1 MAPRGLFTE
10 TGYSGLDQTRG
21 IIQEEWLSDLSGAR
35 GMRVYREMSDN
46 DAVLGAMLH
55 AIVQQLRGVT
65 WTVEARG
72 ETEEDLAAAAFVE
85 SCMEDMSMSWGDFIS
100 EALTKLVFGWSYFE
114 VVYKRRDGSQG
125 INAKKASSNFDDG
138 RIGWRKFAG
147 RAQDTL
153 RYWDIDDSGGIQ
165 GMVQSDQ
172 QGANRY
178 IPISRSMLFRT
189 SRAKNNPEGRSI
201 LRNAYTSWYY
211 RRRIM
216 EYEAIGVERDF
227 AGLPVF
233 YAPEE
238 IFDSAASS
246 TEKAALSEY
255 KKIASEL
262 KRNERASLVL
272 PSVFDEKG
280 NRLVDIK
287 LLSSGGSRQLNTN
300 EIVDRHTKEMAMTT
314 LSDVILLGHEN
325 VGSLALGTV
334 KQSMWLAS
342 LTAQVME
349 ISDVLNRHEIPR
361 LMKLNGWQL
370 DEYPIMVAGS
380 LQRPDTE
387 ELAMALER
395 LVNAGMLSPDEEDER
410 FLRSLLGLPQPEN
423 LDMPEAEAAA
433 PEPMM
438 NPEEV

>member
-172 QGANRY
+172 QGANR
-178 IPISRSMLFRT
+178 RSEEHDQSFDAV
-189 SRAKNNPEGRSI
+189 SHFESEKQPG
-201 LRNAYTSWYY
+201 
-211 RRRIM
+211 
-216 EYEAIGVERDF
+216 G
-227 AGLPVF
+227 PV
-233 YAPEE
+233 
-238 IFDSAASS
+238 DS
-246 TEKAALSEY
+246 
-255 KKIASEL
+255 
-262 KRNERASLVL
+262 
-272 PSVFDEKG
+272 P
-280 NRLVDIK
+280 
-287 LLSSGGSRQLNTN
+287 
-300 EIVDRHTKEMAMTT
+300 
-314 LSDVILLGHEN
+314 
-325 VGSLALGTV
+325 
-334 KQSMWLAS
+334 
-342 LTAQVME
+342 
-349 ISDVLNRHEIPR
+349 
-361 LMKLNGWQL
+361 
-370 DEYPIMVAGS
+370 
-380 LQRPDTE
+380 
-387 ELAMALER
+387 
-395 LVNAGMLSPDEEDER
+395 
-410 FLRSLLGLPQPEN
+410 
-423 LDMPEAEAAA
+423 
-433 PEPMM
+433 
-438 NPEEV
+438 

>member
-1 MAPRGLFTE
+1 MAARGLFSE
-10 TGYSGLDQTRG
+10 TGYSGLNQTRG
-21 IIQEEWLSDLSGAR
+21 MIQEEWLADLSGAR

-55 AIVQQLRGVT
+55 AIIQQLRGVT

-72 ETEEDLAAAAFVE
+72 ETDEDLAASAFVE

-100 EALTKLVFGWSYFE
+100 EALSKLVFGWSYFE
-114 VVYKRRDGSQG
+114 VVYKRRDGNQG
-125 INAKKASSNFDDG
+125 VNAKKASSNFDDG

-153 RYWDIDDSGGIQ
+153 RHWDIDEHGGIQ

-178 IPISRSMLFRT
+178 IPINRSVLFRT
-189 SRAKNNPEGRSI
+189 TRSKNNPEGRSL

-216 EYEAIGVERDF
+216 EYEAIGIERDF
-227 AGLPVF
+227 AGLPIF

-280 NRLVDIK
+280 NRLVDVK
-287 LLSSGGSRQLNTN
+287 LMSSGGSRQLNTN
-300 EIVDRHTKEMAMTT
+300 EIIDRHTKEMAMTT

-349 ISDVLNRHEIPR
+349 ISDVINRHEIPR
-361 LMKLNGWQL
+361 LMKMNGWDL

-387 ELAMALER
+387 ELAVALEK
-395 LVNAGMLSPDEEDER
+395 LVNAGMLSPDEED
-410 FLRSLLGLPQPEN
+410 
-423 LDMPEAEAAA
+423 
-433 PEPMM
+433 
-438 NPEEV
+438 

>member
-1 MAPRGLFTE
+1 MAQRGLFSE
-10 TGYSGLDQTRG
+10 TGYSGLVQTRG
-21 IIQEEWLSDLSGAR
+21 VIQEEWLSDLSGVR
-35 GMRVYREMSDN
+35 GMRVYREMADN
-46 DAVLGAMLH
+46 DAVIGAMLH
-55 AIVQQLRGVT
+55 AIIQQLRGVT
-65 WTVEARG
+65 WTVESRG
-72 ETEEDLAAAAFVE
+72 ETDEDLAAAAFVE

-138 RIGWRKFAG
+138 RVGWRKFAG

-153 RYWDIDDSGGIQ
+153 RYWDIDENGGIQ

-246 TEKAALSEY
+246 TEKAALAEY

-300 EIVDRHTKEMAMTT
+300 EIIDRHTKEMAMTT

-361 LMKLNGWQL
+361 LMKLNGWVL
-370 DEYPIMVAGS
+370 DEYPMMVAGS

-387 ELAMALER
+387 ELAVALEK

-410 FLRSLLGLPQPEN
+410 FLRSLLGLPQPEK
-423 LDMPEAEAAA
+423 LDMPEAEEIA
-433 PEPMM
+433 PDPLM

>member
-1 MAPRGLFTE
+1 MAARGIFSE
-10 TGYSGLDQTRG
+10 TGYSGLNQTRG
-21 IIQEEWLSDLSGAR
+21 VIQEEWLTDLTGAR
-35 GMRVYREMSDN
+35 GMRGYREMADN
-46 DAVLGAMLH
+46 DAVLGAMFH
-55 AIVQQLRGVT
+55 AIIQQLRGVT
-65 WTVEARG
+65 WTIEARG
-72 ETEEDLAAAAFVE
+72 ETDEDLAAATFVE

-100 EALTKLVFGWSYFE
+100 EALSKLVFGWSYFE
-114 VVYKRRDGSQG
+114 VVYKKREGNQG
-125 INAKKASSNFDDG
+125 IKSKKASSNFDDG

-153 RYWDIDDSGGIQ
+153 RYWDIDDNGGIQ
-165 GMVQSDQ
+165 GMIQGDRE
-172 QGANRY
+172 GANRY
-178 IPISRSMLFRT
+178 LPISRSLLFRT
-189 SRAKNNPEGRSI
+189 TRTKNNPEGRSL

-238 IFDSAASS
+238 IFDTAASA

-300 EIVDRHTKEMAMTT
+300 EIIDRHTKEMAMTT

-334 KQSMWLAS
+334 KQSMWLAA

-349 ISDVLNRHEIPR
+349 ISDVINRHEIPR
-361 LMKLNGWQL
+361 LMKMNGWDL
-370 DEYPIMVAGS
+370 DEYPLMVAGS

-387 ELAMALER
+387 ELAVALEK

-410 FLRSLLGLPQPEN
+410 FLRSLLGLPQPEK
-423 LDMPEAEAAA
+423 LDMPESEEIA
-433 PEPMM
+433 PEPLM